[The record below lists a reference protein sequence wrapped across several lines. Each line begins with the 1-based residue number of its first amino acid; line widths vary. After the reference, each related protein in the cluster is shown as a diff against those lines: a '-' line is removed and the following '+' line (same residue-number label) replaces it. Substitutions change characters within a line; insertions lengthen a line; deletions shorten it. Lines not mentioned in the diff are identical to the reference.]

1 MGMTLAEKI
10 IAGHSGRERVAP
22 GDLVFAEVDL
32 VLGTD
37 VTVPLGVKVFREMGA
52 EKVHDSS
59 KIVFVN
65 DHFVPAKDIKSA
77 ELSQT
82 MRVFA
87 REQGIEHYYEV
98 GRSGICHVLLPE
110 KGLIRPGDLIM
121 GADSHTCTYGALGAF
136 ATGVG
141 STDMAAVWAIGEN
154 WFRVPETLKIV
165 LEGTPGEWIGGKD
178 IILSILGTIGP
189 DGALYKCVE
198 FGGDAVDRLGISE
211 RLAIANM
218 CVEAGAKTGIFPAD
232 DEVLDYLDGR
242 GVTGAAELYP
252 DRDASYAD
260 VLAVDCSRLEPQV
273 AMPYLPSNTV
283 PVSEVEGVK
292 LDQVVCGSCT
302 NGRLEDMRVV
312 AEFLRGRSVH
322 PETRLIVIPGS
333 EEVQAGMIREG
344 IAEEIIRAGGVFGI
358 PTCGP
363 CIGGHMGVLARDE
376 VGLFT
381 SNRNFMGR
389 CGHPTSRVYL
399 SGPAVAAASAVA
411 GKITDPRSF
420 S

>member
-10 IAGHSGRERVAP
+10 IAGRSGRDNVKP

-32 VLGTD
+32 ALGTD

-52 EKVHDSS
+52 EKVHDPS

-82 MRVFA
+82 MRMFA

-110 KGLIRPGDLIM
+110 KGLIRPGDLII

-154 WFRVPETLKIV
+154 WFRVPETLKIE
-165 LEGTPGEWIGGKD
+165 LIGTPGDWIGGKD
-178 IILSILGTIGP
+178 IILSVLGKIGP
-189 DGALYKCVE
+189 AGALYKCIE
-198 FGGDAVDRLGISE
+198 FGGETVNQLGVNE
-211 RLAIANM
+211 RLTIANM
-218 CVEAGAKTGIFPAD
+218 CVEAGAKTGIFPVDGKA
-232 DEVLDYLDGR
+232 LTYLKER
-242 GVTGAAELYP
+242 GVTGVAELFP
-252 DRDASYAD
+252 DRDACYSD
-260 VLAVDCSRLEPQV
+260 VLTLDSSSLEPQV
-273 AMPYLPSNTV
+273 AVPYLPSDTV
-283 PVSEVEGVK
+283 PVSEVGEVK

-312 AEFLRGRSVH
+312 AEFLKGRSVH
-322 PETRLIVIPGS
+322 PETRLLVIPGS
-333 EEVQAGMIREG
+333 EEVQMGMIKEG
-344 IAEEIIRAGGVFGI
+344 IAEEIIRAGGVFSF

-363 CIGGHMGVLARDE
+363 CIGGHIGVLAPEE

-381 SNRNFMGR
+381 SNRNFKGR

-399 SGPAVAAASAVA
+399 SSPAVATASAIA
-411 GKITDPRSF
+411 GKIVDPRSF
-420 S
+420 A